1 MLSSGLMTEPH
12 PGAHTR
18 GGHRRGGGRG
28 IVNHTDHRKAKM
40 PRSRNVTATEAVRL
54 ERMGRTGERDHMEGK
69 TVLKLPSRTRGYQ
82 SDEAKAR
89 YQEDLEAFCEEIKG
103 IRSREG
109 RDPGRALSPP
119 SLTRP
124 THRDDYRTRATII
137 CPLI

>member
-1 MLSSGLMTEPH
+1 
-12 PGAHTR
+12 
-18 GGHRRGGGRG
+18 
-28 IVNHTDHRKAKM
+28 M

-103 IRSREG
+103 IQSREG
-109 RDPGRALSPP
+109 RDPSRALSPP

-124 THRDDYRTRATII
+124 THRDDHRTRATII
-137 CPLI
+137 CPLV